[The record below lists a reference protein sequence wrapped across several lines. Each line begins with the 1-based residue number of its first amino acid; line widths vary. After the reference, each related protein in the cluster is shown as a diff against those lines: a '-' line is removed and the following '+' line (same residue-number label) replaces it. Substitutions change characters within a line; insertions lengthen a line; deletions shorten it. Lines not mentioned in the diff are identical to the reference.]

1 MQWRNSIKANFS
13 YFLNTNRIN
22 NKATLRGREGERQ
35 REREALISNI
45 RNSNGKAYNLQLKI
59 KRYYE
64 QFYANK
70 WAHV

>member
-1 MQWRNSIKANFS
+1 MQWRNSIKANFN

-22 NKATLRGREGERQ
+22 NKATLRGRGRGG
-35 REREALISNI
+35 ALITNI
-45 RNSNGKAYNLQLKI
+45 RNSNGKAYNLQLKRKI